1 MNKLGQD
8 GLKVTTFTSESRFLL
23 FEQWKMSGD
32 PIMAIVQST
41 PSGICITDEQGFFEY
56 VNPAYCAIYGYQVA
70 ELIGEKFT
78 IVVPASQKARL
89 IELHDRF
96 IAGTNEVR
104 GEWPVRNKSGE
115 ELFIL
120 ADAVRII
127 GSDGRPKKVTF
138 VTDITARKKAE
149 DELSRSEA
157 LLREALIHQ
166 SRMAAVGEM
175 IENIAHQWRQP
186 LHTLG
191 LFVQIID
198 HEYKTGEL
206 NQDGM
211 DTFVK
216 NAMGQIMHMSDTVD
230 DFHNFFRPDKMKVR
244 FTVQAEVSRTL
255 SLLEATFQT
264 EQMQVSTE
272 AGEDQVVE
280 GYPNEFCQ
288 VLLNI
293 ISNARDALKERKPPE
308 PSIRIRI
315 AREGDRVVVLIADN
329 AGGIPEE
336 MIGKVFDPYFTTK
349 GPDVGTGV
357 GLFMSK
363 TIIEKSMGGSLTVRN
378 GVEGA
383 EFRIMI
389 CATTPEGR

>member
-1 MNKLGQD
+1 MNRQGQD
-8 GLKVTTFTSESRFLL
+8 GPKAAPLTPESPFVL

-32 PIMAIVQST
+32 LIMAIVQST
-41 PSGICITDEQGFFEY
+41 PSGICITDEQGFFEF
-56 VNPAYCAIYGYQVA
+56 VNPAYCAIYGYQLD
-70 ELIGEKFT
+70 ELIGKHFT
-78 IVVPASQKARL
+78 IVVPESHRSWL
-89 IELHDRF
+89 IELHDKF
-96 IAGTNEVR
+96 IAGINEMR

-127 GSDGRPKKVTF
+127 GLDGRPKKVTF
-138 VTDITARKKAE
+138 VTDITARKKTE

-175 IENIAHQWRQP
+175 IGNIAHQWRQP
-186 LHTLG
+186 LNMLG
-191 LFVQIID
+191 LLVQTID
-198 HEYKTGEL
+198 YDYKTGNL
-206 NQDGM
+206 NQVEM
-211 DTFVK
+211 DDFINK
-216 NAMGQIMHMSDTVD
+216 AMEQIQHMSSTVD
-230 DFHNFFRPDKMKVR
+230 DFRNFFSPDKKKIR
-244 FTVQAEVSRTL
+244 FTVQDEVRRTL
-255 SLLEATFQT
+255 SLLEETFNA
-264 EQMQVSTE
+264 ERIQVSTE
-272 AGEDQVVE
+272 TGENQEVE

-308 PSIRIRI
+308 PRIQIRIG
-315 AREGDRVVVLIADN
+315 REGHQVVILIADN

-336 MIGKVFDPYFTTK
+336 IIGKVFDPYFTTK
-349 GPDVGTGV
+349 GPDAGTGV

-383 EFRIMI
+383 EFRIVI
-389 CATTPEGR
+389 CLQQE